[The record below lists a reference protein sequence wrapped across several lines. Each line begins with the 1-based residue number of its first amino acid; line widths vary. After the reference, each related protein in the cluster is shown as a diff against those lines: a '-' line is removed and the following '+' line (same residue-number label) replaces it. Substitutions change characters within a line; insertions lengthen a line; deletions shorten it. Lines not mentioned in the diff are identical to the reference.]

1 MAGWWCAQTESG
13 REHMVR
19 LLLMRHG
26 FETYAPRI
34 KHRGRIAWLFPT
46 YLFIAAR
53 DQFYSVLWTPGVVRL
68 LMSGD
73 RPAHLGAEVIT
84 EIHKRE
90 SKDGF
95 VKLPSAPAGLVKG
108 QGVRVTKGSF
118 CGHIGLYDG
127 MSSHERARVLLEL
140 LGRKVSVEM
149 AQTDLTPLDIVANG

>member
-1 MAGWWCAQTESG
+1 MSWWCIQTEAQ

-19 LLLMRHG
+19 LLLMRDG

-34 KHRGRIAWLFPT
+34 KYRGRISFLFPT
-46 YLFIAAR
+46 YLFVGAR
-53 DQFYSVLWTPGVVRL
+53 EQFYSVLWTPGVVRL

-90 SKDGF
+90 SRDGF
-95 VKLPSAPAGLVKG
+95 VKLPAAREGLRKG

-118 CGHIGLYDG
+118 AGHLGLYEG
-127 MSSHERARVLLEL
+127 MSSRDRAKVLLEL

-149 AQTDLTPLDIVANG
+149 AQSDISPLDVVAN

>member
-1 MAGWWCAQTESG
+1 MAGWWCVQTRAQ

-34 KHRGRIAWLFPT
+34 KHHGRIAFLFPT

-53 DQFYSVLWTPGVVRL
+53 KQFYSVLKTPGVVRL
-68 LMSGD
+68 LMCGD
-73 RPAHLGAEVIT
+73 QPADLGAEVIT

-90 SKDGF
+90 SRDGL
-95 VKLPSAPAGLVKG
+95 VRLPAARQGLVKG

-127 MSSHERARVLLEL
+127 MSSHERVRVLLEL

-149 AQTDLTPLDIVANG
+149 AESDLTPLDIVANG